1 VSATAGASD
10 VLVVGPSWVG
20 DMVMT
25 QSLVSTLA
33 AEGRA
38 SAVDVLAPAW
48 SAPLI
53 RRMPGVRDAIE
64 LPVDHGELAL
74 RARWRV
80 GRDLARRGYRR
91 ALVLPRSF
99 KSALVPLFAGIPE
112 RVGYR
117 GEMRYGLLNDVRPLD
132 PAVLTQ
138 TAQRFVSLGL
148 ARGAPLPPAV
158 PEPRLAV
165 DQSNRLRLLSEL
177 GLAPSPPV
185 VGIMPGAE
193 YGPAK
198 CWPIERFGELAARIT
213 RAGRQV
219 WILGSGKD
227 APSGAAIAAACERGA
242 VNLCGRTRLEDV
254 VDLLSLAPVA
264 VTNDSGLMHVAAA
277 VGAHVI
283 AIYGSSTP
291 AYTPPLTRRAT
302 VVYRGLTCS
311 PCFARECP
319 LGHFQ
324 CMLGIGV
331 QEIHAATE
339 AALAA
344 AG

>member
-1 VSATAGASD
+1 
-10 VLVVGPSWVG
+10 
-20 DMVMT
+20 
-25 QSLVSTLA
+25 
-33 AEGRA
+33 
-38 SAVDVLAPAW
+38 
-48 SAPLI
+48 
-53 RRMPGVRDAIE
+53 
-64 LPVDHGELAL
+64 
-74 RARWRV
+74 V
-80 GRDLARRGYRR
+80 GRELARRGYGR

-99 KSALVPLFAGIPE
+99 KSALAPLFAGIPE

-138 TAQRFVSLGL
+138 TAQRFVALGL
-148 ARGAPLPPAV
+148 GRGAALPPRV
-158 PEPRLAV
+158 PEPRLV
-165 DQSNRLRLLSEL
+165 IDEINRRRVLEAL
-177 GLAPSPPV
+177 GIAPSPPV
-185 VGIMPGAE
+185 VGMMPGAE

-198 CWPIERFGELAARIT
+198 CWPIERFGELAARLT
-213 RAGRQV
+213 REGRQV
-219 WILGSGKD
+219 WIFGSEKD
-227 APSGAAIAAACERGA
+227 AGSGAAIANACDSGA

-302 VVYRGLTCS
+302 IVYRGLTCS

-331 QEIHAATE
+331 DEIYAATN

>member
-1 VSATAGASD
+1 
-10 VLVVGPSWVG
+10 
-20 DMVMT
+20 
-25 QSLVSTLA
+25 
-33 AEGRA
+33 
-38 SAVDVLAPAW
+38 
-48 SAPLI
+48 
-53 RRMPGVRDAIE
+53 
-64 LPVDHGELAL
+64 
-74 RARWRV
+74 V
-80 GRDLARRGYRR
+80 GRELARRGYRR

-99 KSALVPLFAGIPE
+99 KSALAPFFAGIPE

-138 TAQRFVSLGL
+138 TAQRFVALGL
-148 ARGAPLPPAV
+148 ARDAPLPPRV

-165 DQSNRLRLLSEL
+165 DEANRKRLLEDL
-177 GLAPSPPV
+177 GIAPSPPV
-185 VGIMPGAE
+185 VGMMPGAE
-193 YGPAK
+193 YGPSK
-198 CWPIERFGELAARIT
+198 CWPIERFAGLAARLT

-219 WILGSGKD
+219 WIFGSAKD
-227 APSGAAIAAACERGA
+227 IPSGTAIADACERGA

-254 VDLLSLAPVA
+254 VDLLSLTPVA

-302 VVYRGLTCS
+302 IVYRGLTCS

-331 QEIHAATE
+331 DEIHGATE

-344 AG
+344 YG